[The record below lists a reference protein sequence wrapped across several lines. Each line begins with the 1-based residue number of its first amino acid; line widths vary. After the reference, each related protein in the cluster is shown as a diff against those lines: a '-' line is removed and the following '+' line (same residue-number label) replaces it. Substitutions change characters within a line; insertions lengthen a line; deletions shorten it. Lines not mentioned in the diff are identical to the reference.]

1 MVYKMNESIIV
12 IRAEATKPN
21 DTNVVF
27 GRMIEEQLSFE

>member
-12 IRAEATKPN
+12 IQAEATKSN